1 MKIKERIDYDR
12 RLICNCCGLE
22 FDESEFT
29 SEDEYGNDLCPA
41 CGETDFEEVPIN
53 LKNDKAEKLI
63 GYIIDHYSTTKG

>member
-41 CGETDFEEVPIN
+41 CGEKDFEEI
-53 LKNDKAEKLI
+53 L
-63 GYIIDHYSTTKG
+63 

>member
-1 MKIKERIDYDR
+1 MFLSREKERIDYDR

-41 CGETDFEEVPIN
+41 CGETDFEEIIN
-53 LKNDKAEKLI
+53 
-63 GYIIDHYSTTKG
+63 